1 MIRRQK
7 EPVMSNVIVCG
18 TDRSAGASRAAAVAS
33 RLAEGLRRDLALVHI
48 DREPPGM
55 ASIARAR
62 QFRELRRIAEAHA
75 FPRHTNFRVAGG
87 EPADELVRLAS
98 ELDAELLVIGSGG
111 RRELGSAFLGSVA
124 SELMRHAPCP
134 LVIVPPDAALPSEPE
149 RPAIVCGVEG
159 NGRDTDVLHLADDLR
174 MRLHGTLKA
183 VHAFD
188 PSPVAAGAGGVTPP
202 LMPELEETAHVRLS
216 RALRESGVEA
226 AAATVVSLP
235 AAVALRRVADDDCA
249 SLIVLGCHG
258 RGKVA
263 TVLLGSV
270 AIQLAADASCPVVV
284 LPPTAELAPGS
295 GNYELASRVA

>member
-1 MIRRQK
+1 
-7 EPVMSNVIVCG
+7 MSNVIVCG

-33 RLAEGLRRDLALVHI
+33 RLAEGLRRELALVHI
-48 DREPPGM
+48 DGDPPGM

-62 QFRELRRIAEAHA
+62 QFRELRRIAQSHA
-75 FPRHTNFRVAGG
+75 FPRHAKVRVAGG
-87 EPADELVRLAS
+87 EPADELVRVAS
-98 ELDAELLVIGSGG
+98 ELNAELLVVGSRG

-124 SELMRHAPCP
+124 SDLMRHAPCP
-134 LVIVPPDAALPSEPE
+134 LVVVPPDAALPSDLEQ
-149 RPAIVCGVEG
+149 PAIVCGVEG
-159 NGRDTDVLHLADDLR
+159 NERDAGVLHLADDLR
-174 MRLHGTLKA
+174 QRLRGTLKA

-202 LMPELEETAHVRLS
+202 LLPELDETAHVRLS
-216 RALRESGVEA
+216 RTLRDSGVEA
-226 AAATVVSLP
+226 EATVISLP
-235 AAVALRRVADDDCA
+235 AALALRRVADDEGA

-263 TVLLGSV
+263 SVLLGSV

-295 GNYELASRVA
+295 GNYELRSGAA

>member
-1 MIRRQK
+1 
-7 EPVMSNVIVCG
+7 MSNVIVCG

-33 RLAEGLRRDLALVHI
+33 RLAEGLRRELELVHI
-48 DREPPGM
+48 DGDPPGM

-62 QFRELRRIAEAHA
+62 QFRELRRIAQAHA
-75 FPRHTNFRVAGG
+75 FPPHTKVRVAGG
-87 EPADELVRLAS
+87 EPADELVRVAS
-98 ELDAELLVIGSGG
+98 ELNAELLVIGSRG
-111 RRELGSAFLGSVA
+111 RRELGSAVLGSVA

-134 LVIVPPDAALPSEPE
+134 LVVVPPDAALPSQLE
-149 RPAIVCGVEG
+149 RSAIVCGVEG
-159 NGRDTDVLHLADDLR
+159 NGRDADVLHLADDLR
-174 MRLHGTLKA
+174 RRLRGTLKA

-202 LMPELEETAHVRLS
+202 LLPELDETAHVRLS
-216 RALRESGVEA
+216 RTLRESGVEA
-226 AAATVVSLP
+226 EATVVSLP
-235 AAVALRRVADDDCA
+235 AAVALRRVADDECA

-263 TVLLGSV
+263 NVLLGSV

-295 GNYELASRVA
+295 GNYELASGAA